1 MSAFMVSDET
11 VNCVCTIDALASGP
25 CARRDA
31 FGRELL
37 AMNSAALAARYGDE
51 LQTAAD
57 FSFRFFPRKY
67 SLIQQYKALQC
78 LSYQCAEGN
87 VPEWPLYRQLDAAL
101 DGLAMAI
108 APWSATPRDAIYNL
122 PEYNDAEWCLADRPR
137 GKVTA

>member
-1 MSAFMVSDET
+1 MVSDET
-11 VNCVCTIDALASGP
+11 INCVCTIDALISGP

-37 AMNSAALAARYGDE
+37 AMNSAALNERYGDTP
-51 LQTAAD
+51 QTAAD
-57 FSFRFFPRKY
+57 FAFRFFPRQY
-67 SLIQQYKALQC
+67 SLVQQYKALQC

-108 APWSATPRDAIYNL
+108 APGRSAEAARDAIYKM
-122 PEYNDAEWCLADRPR
+122 PAYDAAEWCLADRPR
-137 GKVTA
+137 GKAVA